1 MKYLSIFASVL
12 LATASAYGQSGESC
26 RTASDPTLQK
36 PELYAGYDCVNLLD
50 STAVTVQ
57 PTGSGSFTVCKIVK
71 VMNTRGAVANRILKY
86 DYDPL
91 TAHAEFHRVTI
102 YKANGDVINLDITQQ
117 QDYAA
122 PARAIYW
129 GARQIMMEIGR
140 LDPGDIID
148 YQINKKGFT
157 YALLTGGTGNPVSS
171 RPCADNSMI
180 SSPSGQPSQLSARYI
195 R

>member
-1 MKYLSIFASVL
+1 MLYEVFIYSRIRPSHHGVRLWTKRGKLPDG
-12 LATASAYGQSGESC
+12 T
-26 RTASDPTLQK
+26 PTRLCQK

-102 YKANGDVINLDITQQ
+102 YKANGDVINLDITKQ

-129 GARQIMMEIGR
+129 GARQIMMEVGR

-157 YALLTGGTGNPVSS
+157 YALL
-171 RPCADNSMI
+171 A
-180 SSPSGQPSQLSARYI
+180 SGYR
-195 R
+195 

>member
-1 MKYLSIFASVL
+1 
-12 LATASAYGQSGESC
+12 
-26 RTASDPTLQK
+26 
-36 PELYAGYDCVNLLD
+36 
-50 STAVTVQ
+50 
-57 PTGSGSFTVCKIVK
+57 
-71 VMNTRGAVANRILKY
+71 MNTRGAVANRILKY

-148 YQINKKGFT
+148 YQINQKRFH
-157 YALLTGGTGNPVSS
+157 LCPVDW
-171 RPCADNSMI
+171 RYRQRRIPFHPAH
-180 SSPSGQPSQLSARYI
+180 ARTI
-195 R
+195 L

>member
-71 VMNTRGAVANRILKY
+71 VMNTRGAVAQSHPQIRLRSADGTCRVSSCHHLQSQWRRNQPRY
-86 DYDPL
+86 HP
-91 TAHAEFHRVTI
+91 TAGLCRSCPRHLLGSTA
-102 YKANGDVINLDITQQ
+102 
-117 QDYAA
+117 
-122 PARAIYW
+122 
-129 GARQIMMEIGR
+129 IMMEIGR
-140 LDPGDIID
+140 LDPGDTSIIRST
-148 YQINKKGFT
+148 KK
-157 YALLTGGTGNPVSS
+157 VSPM
-171 RPCADNSMI
+171 PC
-180 SSPSGQPSQLSARYI
+180 
-195 R
+195 

>member
-102 YKANGDVINLDITQQ
+102 YKPMAT
-117 QDYAA
+117 
-122 PARAIYW
+122 
-129 GARQIMMEIGR
+129 
-140 LDPGDIID
+140 
-148 YQINKKGFT
+148 
-157 YALLTGGTGNPVSS
+157 
-171 RPCADNSMI
+171 
-180 SSPSGQPSQLSARYI
+180 
-195 R
+195 

>member
-140 LDPGDIID
+140 LGSGRYHRLSD
-148 YQINKKGFT
+148 QQKRFH
-157 YALLTGGTGNPVSS
+157 LCPV
-171 RPCADNSMI
+171 DW
-180 SSPSGQPSQLSARYI
+180 RYRQRRI
-195 R
+195 PFHPAHAWTIL

>member
-157 YALLTGGTGNPVSS
+157 YALLTGWRYRQRRIPFH
-171 RPCADNSMI
+171 PAH
-180 SSPSGQPSQLSARYI
+180 ARTI
-195 R
+195 L

>member
-122 PARAIYW
+122 LPAPS
-129 GARQIMMEIGR
+129 IGEHGR
-140 LDPGDIID
+140 
-148 YQINKKGFT
+148 
-157 YALLTGGTGNPVSS
+157 S
-171 RPCADNSMI
+171 
-180 SSPSGQPSQLSARYI
+180 
-195 R
+195 

>member
-91 TAHAEFHRVTI
+91 TAHAEFRYATI
-102 YKANGDVINLDITQQ
+102 YRANGDVINLDVTGAC
-117 QDYAA
+117 DYAA

-129 GARQIMMEIGR
+129 GARQIMLDVGR
-140 LDPGDIID
+140 LQPGAVVEFVIA
-148 YQINKKGFT
+148 QKGFT
-157 YALLTGGTGNPVSS
+157 YALLTAG
-171 RPCADNSMI
+171 DD
-180 SSPSGQPSQLSARYI
+180 
-195 R
+195 

>member
-1 MKYLSIFASVL
+1 
-12 LATASAYGQSGESC
+12 
-26 RTASDPTLQK
+26 
-36 PELYAGYDCVNLLD
+36 
-50 STAVTVQ
+50 
-57 PTGSGSFTVCKIVK
+57 
-71 VMNTRGAVANRILKY
+71 MNTRGAVANRILKY

-157 YALLTGGTGNPVSS
+157 YALLTGGIGNDES
-171 RPCADNSMI
+171 RFIPPMRRTNSMI